1 MAILIM
7 REGVNKGATF
17 RRGERNLTVGRGP
30 NNRIQLGEDRVSRSH
45 AAIRWSGSEHRIT
58 DLQSHNGVF
67 INGDKVHETAL
78 NVGDRIQIGE
88 THLEVTTDEQL
99 VHDGVLDRKVVE
111 PSLVAAAT
119 QQMAMPGAD
128 LPVEEAIATGTVID
142 VDEMSMGRKLEQARW
157 LTGFQRVVRKGD
169 AQETVRA
176 ALEGIQQFVHP
187 DRCMVIR
194 VMEDKKA
201 GKLDAWVSEDVPEEV
216 RLERHY
222 SPAISN
228 ARKERKSVIRNEL
241 QGHAKLGTAAA
252 VPVRGERDTVVGV
265 VYMDSF
271 AETRQ
276 ADVEYELVRHGEGS
290 ALIPGA
296 VTNDPWKKGE
306 AFFPPGGR
314 SRAPP

>member
-1 MAILIM
+1 MAILII

-17 RRGERNLTVGRGP
+17 RLGERNLTVGRGP
-30 NNRIQLGEDRVSRSH
+30 NNLIQLVEDRVSRRH
-45 AAIRWSGSEHRIT
+45 AAIRWNGSEHRIT

-67 INGDKVHETAL
+67 INGDKVQETAL
-78 NVGDRIQIGE
+78 SVGDRIQVGE

-99 VHDGVLDRKVVE
+99 VHDGVLARKVVE

-128 LPVEEAIATGTVID
+128 LPVEEAIAAGKVID

-157 LTGFQRVVRKGD
+157 LTGFQRVVRQGD
-169 AQETVRA
+169 ARETVRA

-194 VMEDKKA
+194 VMEDKKV
-201 GKLDAWVSEDVPEEV
+201 GKLDAWVSDDVPEEV
-216 RLERHY
+216 RLERPY
-222 SPAISN
+222 IPAISN
-228 ARKERKSVIRNEL
+228 AMNDRKSVIRNKL

-252 VPVRGERDTVVGV
+252 VPIHGERETVVGV

-276 ADVEYELVRHGEGS
+276 AYVEDDLFLLNEVS
-290 ALIPGA
+290 ALIPET
-296 VTNDPWKKGE
+296 VTAYPLGK
-306 AFFPPGGR
+306 A
-314 SRAPP
+314 